1 MQLRSIRFSLH
12 MRWIG
17 KKRRKST
24 DHTASSSQK
33 ESCTF
38 SRTWIPR
45 FLLCFVF
52 FFLICQMPHSSQ
64 ANDQTN
70 EQYWLERRLQVNQ
83 IQHTTKKYI
92 FVSCSNKV
100 KVKVNAKYSSIHCVF
115 QSFRI
120 WLFVTWFCLFS
131 KLNASTKKNWL
142 EEKNCD
148 IAKTGGFLNTFL
160 WFHGT
165 WTRKM
170 MVSNSTFS
178 LRPSRSVSFF
188 VIRVGM
194 SLCRVIAYVRRFLS
208 TQMMVGFILSFDF
221 PSAHTNIQSNQH
233 TRYQQPAA
241 LFLH

>member
-1 MQLRSIRFSLH
+1 
-12 MRWIG
+12 
-17 KKRRKST
+17 
-24 DHTASSSQK
+24 
-33 ESCTF
+33 
-38 SRTWIPR
+38 
-45 FLLCFVF
+45 
-52 FFLICQMPHSSQ
+52 MPHSSQ

-148 IAKTGGFLNTFL
+148 IAKTGGILNTFDSTELEREKWWYRTQHSVWGLAAAFLFL
-160 WFHGT
+160 WFGWECHCVA
-165 WTRKM
+165 W
-170 MVSNSTFS
+170 
-178 LRPSRSVSFF
+178 SRTCVAFYQPKWWF
-188 VIRVGM
+188 
-194 SLCRVIAYVRRFLS
+194 
-208 TQMMVGFILSFDF
+208 GFILSFDF
-221 PSAHTNIQSNQH
+221 PSTHTNIQSNQH